1 MTWDINRYNA
11 ANVNQLFERIN
22 KNTIGMDDYFD
33 RVFGVE
39 AQSYPPYNL
48 VKVNEDESQLELA
61 LAGYTDQE
69 VKVYTEK
76 GNLVVVG
83 QKANSDGREY
93 VHRGLATRSFTRSW
107 SISEDTEVSNVTFEN
122 GLLVVT
128 LTRVVPE
135 SRRKRFYL
143 GGAEE
148 TK

>member
-1 MTWDINRYNA
+1 MSVLQRYNS
-11 ANVNQLFERIN
+11 ANINQLMERLQ

-48 VKVNEDESQLELA
+48 IQVNEDESQLEMA
-61 LAGYTDQE
+61 LAGFTDQE

-76 GNLVVVG
+76 GNLVVEG
-83 QKANSDGREY
+83 KKTQSDDREY
-93 VHRGLATRSFTRSW
+93 VHRGMAQRSFTRTW

-135 SRRKRFYL
+135 ARKKRFFL
-143 GGAEE
+143 GGE
-148 TK
+148 

>member
-1 MTWDINRYNA
+1 MSVLSRYNS
-11 ANVNQLFERIN
+11 ANINQLMERLQ

-48 VKVNEDESQLELA
+48 VQVNEDESQLEMA
-61 LAGYTDQE
+61 LAGFTDQE

-76 GNLVVVG
+76 GNLVVEG
-83 QKANSDGREY
+83 KKAQADDREY
-93 VHRGLATRSFTRSW
+93 VHRGMAQRSFTRTW
-107 SISEDTEVSNVTFEN
+107 SISEDTEVSNVTFDN

-135 SRRKRFYL
+135 ARKKRFFL
-143 GGAEE
+143 GGE
-148 TK
+148 

>member
-1 MTWDINRYNA
+1 MSVLGRYNS
-11 ANVNQLFERIN
+11 ANINQLMERLQ

-48 VKVNEDESQLELA
+48 VQVNEDESLLEMA
-61 LAGYTDQE
+61 LAGFTDQE

-76 GNLVVVG
+76 GNLVVEG
-83 QKANSDGREY
+83 KKAQADDREY
-93 VHRGLATRSFTRSW
+93 VHRGMAQRSFTRTW
-107 SISEDTEVSNVTFEN
+107 SISEDTEVSGVTFDN

-135 SRRKRFYL
+135 ARKKRFFL
-143 GGAEE
+143 GGE
-148 TK
+148 

>member
-1 MTWDINRYNA
+1 MSVLARYNS
-11 ANVNQLFERIN
+11 ANINQLMERLQ

-48 VKVNEDESQLELA
+48 VQVNDDESQLEMA
-61 LAGYTDQE
+61 LAGFTDEDVQ
-69 VKVYTEK
+69 VYTEK

-83 QKANSDGREY
+83 QKANTDGREY

-128 LTRVVPE
+128 LTRIVPE
-135 SRRKRFYL
+135 ARQKRYYL
-143 GGAEE
+143 GGNQDN
-148 TK
+148 

>member
-1 MTWDINRYNA
+1 MSVLARYNS
-11 ANVNQLFERIN
+11 ANINQLMDRLQ

-48 VKVNEDESQLELA
+48 VQVNEDESQLEMA
-61 LAGYTDQE
+61 LAGFTDQE

-128 LTRVVPE
+128 LTRVIPE
-135 SRRKRFYL
+135 ARKKRYYL
-143 GGAEE
+143 GGE
-148 TK
+148 

>member
-1 MTWDINRYNA
+1 MSVLARYNS
-11 ANVNQLFERIN
+11 ANINQLMDRLQ

-48 VKVNEDESQLELA
+48 VQVNEDESQLEMA
-61 LAGYTDQE
+61 LAGFTDQE

-128 LTRVVPE
+128 LTRVIPE
-135 SRRKRFYL
+135 ARKKRY
-143 GGAEE
+143 
-148 TK
+148 